1 MESRSGILSP
11 KGFTLI
17 EVLVV
22 MTIMA
27 LLMTAVPRMVAVLPG
42 AQLRAAAAD
51 MANRLKGLHDEA
63 LRRGATTA
71 LTFDPGE
78 RSYRI
83 AADPAPHR
91 LPEVVDR
98 VDVAT
103 GVPLRTG
110 QPPGIRF
117 FADGTATAGT
127 ILLRHGQR
135 SASITVDWLTGRVRC
150 DE

>member
-1 MESRSGILSP
+1 VGGRRS

-27 LLMTAVPRMVAVLPG
+27 LLMTGVPRMIAALPG
-42 AQLRAAAAD
+42 AQLRAAADEMAD
-51 MANRLKGLHDEA
+51 RLKGLRDEA
-63 LRRGATTA
+63 LRRGTTMA
-71 LTFDPGE
+71 LTFDLGA
-78 RSYRI
+78 RSFHI
-83 AADPAPHR
+83 STDPAPHR
-91 LPEVVDR
+91 LAEVVDQ
-98 VDVAT
+98 VELETQAA
-103 GVPLRTG
+103 LRPDQTA
-110 QPPGIRF
+110 GIRF

-135 SASITVDWLTGRVRC
+135 SASITIDWLTGRARR